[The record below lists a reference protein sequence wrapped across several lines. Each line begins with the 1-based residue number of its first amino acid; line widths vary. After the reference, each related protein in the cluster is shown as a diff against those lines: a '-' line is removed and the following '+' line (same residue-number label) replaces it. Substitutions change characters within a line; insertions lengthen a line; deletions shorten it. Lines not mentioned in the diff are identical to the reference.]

1 MAKRK
6 HEVLNEEKLRTS
18 ASGGD
23 SQESP
28 TTDWA
33 RTVAMIAAKDN
44 DAVNTRRKRM
54 SRAELRVL
62 TKPKH

>member
-1 MAKRK
+1 MAKQK
-6 HEVLNEEKLRTS
+6 SDGLNQEKLRTS
-18 ASGGD
+18 ASGD
-23 SQESP
+23 YNHESP

-54 SRAELRVL
+54 SRADLRVL
-62 TKPKH
+62 TKPKQ